1 MHEAEWRLRQV
12 HFEGEQLGLD
22 DKGGFKRFGLE
33 LGKRGSYRRCMKR
46 ISILSLGWLLVLAP
60 VGRAEDAATDE
71 RLNKLAGRIEDLTAD
86 NLALR
91 KQIENLAKQIDS
103 LREQASKPTGNFANQ
118 EDVKRLA
125 DALKEV
131 DQKRMD
137 DAEKV
142 RTELLNL
149 RKSLLQPAT
158 PKKMASVPVPS
169 DSTHA
174 DKPEKG
180 FEYVVQ
186 KGDTLSTILQAY
198 RDKNIKVTME
208 QVLKANPDLKPE
220 RMRVGQ
226 KIFIPAPSSI

>member
-1 MHEAEWRLRQV
+1 
-12 HFEGEQLGLD
+12 
-22 DKGGFKRFGLE
+22 
-33 LGKRGSYRRCMKR
+33 MKR
-46 ISILSLGWLLVLAP
+46 ISVLSIGLLLALAP
-60 VGRAEDAATDE
+60 NVRGQDAATDE

-86 NLALR
+86 NQALR
-91 KQIENLAKQIDS
+91 KQIENLAKQIDG

-131 DQKRMD
+131 DQKRID

-149 RKSLLQPAT
+149 RKNLLAAPAT
-158 PKKMASVPVPS
+158 PKKMAVAQVPA
-169 DSTHA
+169 DSPHS

-186 KGDTLSTILQAY
+186 KGDTLSTIVQAY
-198 RDKNIKVTME
+198 RDKNIKVTTD
-208 QVLKANPDLKPE
+208 QILKANPDLKPE

-226 KIFIPAPSSI
+226 KIFIPAPTSS

>member
-1 MHEAEWRLRQV
+1 
-12 HFEGEQLGLD
+12 
-22 DKGGFKRFGLE
+22 
-33 LGKRGSYRRCMKR
+33 MKR
-46 ISILSLGWLLVLAP
+46 ISVLSIGLLLALAP
-60 VGRAEDAATDE
+60 NVRGEDAATEE

-86 NLALR
+86 NQALR
-91 KQIENLAKQIDS
+91 KQIENLAKQIDG

-149 RKSLLQPAT
+149 RKSLLAAPAT
-158 PKKMASVPVPS
+158 PKKMATQVPADSAHS
-169 DSTHA
+169 D
-174 DKPEKG
+174 KLEKG
-180 FEYVVQ
+180 FDYVVQ
-186 KGDTLSTILQAY
+186 KGDTLSTIVQAY
-198 RDKNIKVTME
+198 RDKNIKVTTD
-208 QVLKANPDLKPE
+208 QILKANPDLKPE

-226 KIFIPAPSSI
+226 KIFIPAPTSS